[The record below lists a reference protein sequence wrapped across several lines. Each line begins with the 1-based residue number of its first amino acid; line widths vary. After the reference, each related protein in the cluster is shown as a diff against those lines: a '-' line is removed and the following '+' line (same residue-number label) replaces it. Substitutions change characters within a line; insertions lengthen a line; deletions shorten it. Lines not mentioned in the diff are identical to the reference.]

1 MNGMGDIQN
10 MGEFKGP
17 VVFFGAA
24 FCKQERNKGDEKNR
38 CKKGPFVFHA
48 KYPGLFTSRGCIN
61 LMKFR
66 CGRGDI
72 EDLAFGY
79 MNVILVYSRVE
90 IAADSRRRV

>member
-1 MNGMGDIQN
+1 
-10 MGEFKGP
+10 MGEFKDS
-17 VVFFGAA
+17 VAFFEATSS
-24 FCKQERNKGDEKNR
+24 KQEKKKGEEKNR

-48 KYPGLFTSRGCIN
+48 KYPGLFTSRGCVN

-66 CGRGDI
+66 CGRSDI